1 MMRFSTSCCRTVSMG
16 AIARVEAV
24 IASVVAQSCLFTLI
38 TLLLASF
45 DQLRLGF
52 YDKTNNQDQ

>member
-16 AIARVEAV
+16 VIARVEAV
-24 IASVVAQSCLFTLI
+24 IASVVAQSLFTLI